1 MIWSL
6 FGDLSES
13 GKHSE
18 NKPPL
23 VTNIC
28 VEITSTFFV
37 SFTYFIRYERFLKIW
52 WNCDLIKIPYC
63 AGTFYFKC
71 HPFLQKAYG
80 LPYVFKSYYFYMW
93 FLTHTINILW
103 FLQVIAAVWG
113 QFLYHDVAHTPQMAG
128 HLGQRLKCCNV
139 EFEDF
144 HPECY
149 PIKISEK
156 DPFYKKFGLQCQE
169 YARSGTA
176 SRVGC
181 TLGTV
186 ISISIF
192 NLLALF

>member
-1 MIWSL
+1 MYL
-6 FGDLSES
+6 
-13 GKHSE
+13 
-18 NKPPL
+18 N
-23 VTNIC
+23 
-28 VEITSTFFV
+28 
-37 SFTYFIRYERFLKIW
+37 
-52 WNCDLIKIPYC
+52 
-63 AGTFYFKC
+63 
-71 HPFLQKAYG
+71 Q
-80 LPYVFKSYYFYMW
+80 YVFFD
-93 FLTHTINILW
+93 
-103 FLQVIAAVWG
+103 LQVIAAVWG

-186 ISISIF
+186 IIISIF
-192 NLLALF
+192 NLLTLFLNKTYSETALENNFFPSMN